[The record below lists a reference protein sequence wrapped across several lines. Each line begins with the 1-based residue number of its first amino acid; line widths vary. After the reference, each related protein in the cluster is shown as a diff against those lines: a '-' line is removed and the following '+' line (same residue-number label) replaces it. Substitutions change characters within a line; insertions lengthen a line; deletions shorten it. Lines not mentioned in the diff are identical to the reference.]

1 MKKYFFPALS
11 LLLAAAFVVSLVK
24 FDRQKDILRKR
35 EHLLSMM
42 STYDFVRE
50 VYLPD
55 KENRQ
60 ENFIQLSKLYNV
72 GWVFEEDTFMAVADL
87 LRAVFYMSTDD
98 PWSDEI
104 EDVVENADLWIDF
117 TGEKYML
124 RGNVKEIQDLVKKI
138 AETPPKPPRPVG
150 AYEDPNAVFTTEL
163 KPSSE
168 LKQIEVLIN
177 EELLVCV
184 DDPDK
189 MTKLSDMFLNARPL
203 SYPPKTF
210 FPDATI
216 YFEYTDGTITPVTTF
231 LNGFVFCLDDA
242 YYGFAFRENGES
254 LTLYTT
260 EVMYDLLDM
269 ANWDDA
275 AKEKYRDTLN
285 YFSIENKTSQ

>member
-1 MKKYFFPALS
+1 MKKFLTLILTLVVVLS
-11 LLLAAAFVVSLVK
+11 LAGCAFSNQQEEK
-24 FDRQKDILRKR
+24 TADA
-35 EHLLSMM
+35 EALLSMM

-55 KENRQ
+55 EENRQ

-72 GWVFEEDTFMAVADL
+72 GWVFEEATFMAVADL
-87 LRAVFYMSTDD
+87 LQTVLNLPTDD
-98 PWSDEI
+98 PWLEKI
-104 EDVVENADLWIDF
+104 EEVVENANLWTDF
-117 TGEKYML
+117 TGEKCMM
-124 RGNVKEIQDLVKKI
+124 RGNVKEIQNLVKEI

-150 AYEDPNAVFTTEL
+150 AYDDPNAVFTTEL

-177 EELLVCV
+177 EEFLVCI

-189 MTKLSDMFLNARPL
+189 MTKLSDMFLNAAPIP
-203 SYPPKTF
+203 YPPKTF
-210 FPDATI
+210 YHDATV

-231 LNGFVFCLDDA
+231 LNGFVYCLNDA

-254 LTLYTT
+254 LMLYTT

-275 AKEKYRDTLN
+275 AKEKYRDTIN
-285 YFSIENKTSQ
+285 FFYIEKH

>member
-1 MKKYFFPALS
+1 MKKFLTLILTLVVVLS
-11 LLLAAAFVVSLVK
+11 LAGCAFSNQQEEK
-24 FDRQKDILRKR
+24 TADA
-35 EHLLSMM
+35 EALLSMM

-55 KENRQ
+55 EENRQ

-72 GWVFEEDTFMAVADL
+72 GWVFEEATFMAVADL
-87 LRAVFYMSTDD
+87 LQTVLNLPTDD
-98 PWSDEI
+98 PWLEKI
-104 EDVVENADLWIDF
+104 EEVVENANLWTDF
-117 TGEKYML
+117 TGEKYMM
-124 RGNVKEIQDLVKKI
+124 RGNVKEIQNLVKEI

-150 AYEDPNAVFTTEL
+150 AYDDPSAVFTTEL

-177 EELLVCV
+177 EEYLVCI
-184 DDPDK
+184 DDPSK
-189 MTKLSDMFLNARPL
+189 MTALGDMFLNAAPIP
-203 SYPPKTF
+203 YPPKTF
-210 FPDATI
+210 YHDATV

-231 LNGFVFCLDDA
+231 LNGFVYCLNDA

-254 LTLYTT
+254 LMLYTT

-275 AKEKYRDTLN
+275 AKEKYRDTIN
-285 YFSIENKTSQ
+285 FFYIEKH

>member
-1 MKKYFFPALS
+1 MKKFLVLILTLVVVLS
-11 LLLAAAFVVSLVK
+11 FVGCSFSNQRAEK
-24 FDRQKDILRKR
+24 TPDA
-35 EHLLSMM
+35 ESLLSMM

-72 GWVFEEDTFMAVADL
+72 GWVFEEATFMAVADL
-87 LRAVFYMSTDD
+87 LQTVFNLPTDD
-98 PWSDEI
+98 PWLEKI
-104 EDVVENADLWIDF
+104 EEVVEDADLWIDF
-117 TGEKYML
+117 TGEKYMM
-124 RGNVKEIQDLVKKI
+124 RGNVKEIQDLVKEI

-150 AYEDPNAVFTTEL
+150 AYDDPNAVFTTEL

-168 LKQIEVLIN
+168 LKQIEILIN
-177 EELLVCV
+177 EEFLVCI
-184 DDPDK
+184 DDLDK
-189 MTKLSDMFLNARPL
+189 MTKLSDMFLNASSL

-210 FPDATI
+210 YHDATV

-231 LNGFVFCLDDA
+231 LNGFVYCLGDA
-242 YYGFAFRENGES
+242 YYSFAFRENGES
-254 LTLYTT
+254 LILYTT

-275 AKEKYRDTLN
+275 AKEKYRDTIN
-285 YFSIENKTSQ
+285 FFYIENR

>member
-1 MKKYFFPALS
+1 MKKYFFPVLS
-11 LLLAAAFVVSLVK
+11 LLLVVALVASLVSVN
-24 FDRQKDILRKR
+24 RQKEETQEK
-35 EHLLSMM
+35 EYLLSMM

-72 GWVFEEDTFMAVADL
+72 GWVFEEKTFMAVAGL
-87 LRAVFYMSTDD
+87 LQTVFYLSTDD
-98 PWSDEI
+98 PWLEEI
-104 EDVVENADLWIDF
+104 EEVVEDADLWIDF
-117 TGEKYML
+117 SGEKYML
-124 RGNVKEIQDLVKKI
+124 RGNVREIQKLVKEI

-150 AYEDPNAVFTTEL
+150 AYDDPNTVFTTEL

-177 EELLVCV
+177 EEYLVCI

-189 MTKLSDMFLNARPL
+189 MTTLSDMFLNARLIP
-203 SYPPKTF
+203 YTPKTF
-210 FPDATI
+210 FHEATI

-231 LNGFVFCLDDA
+231 LNGFVYCLNDT
-242 YYGFAFRENGES
+242 YYGFAFRENGENLS
-254 LTLYTT
+254 LFTE

-275 AKEKYRDTLN
+275 VKDKYRDTLN
-285 YFSIENKTSQ
+285 YFFLEKR